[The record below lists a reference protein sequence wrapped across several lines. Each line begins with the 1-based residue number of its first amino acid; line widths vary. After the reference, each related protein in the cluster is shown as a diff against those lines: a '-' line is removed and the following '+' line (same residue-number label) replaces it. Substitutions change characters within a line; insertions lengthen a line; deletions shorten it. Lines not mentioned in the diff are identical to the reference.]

1 MPAWQQA
8 QQAFMETGRTLFD
21 TFDEGFMPHSSSF
34 SAAFDRGFMAEPSM
48 PDRPVPA
55 AAAIV
60 EKAITEP
67 PATAAEVPPAVQEPL
82 PAILPSRTAQQPPV
96 APAAALPA
104 APPLGAPQ
112 PAVRTWSP
120 RDETSPERRTLMG
133 SILDMTMELGRR
145 STYAAAIQPVLDA
158 AWKALGD
165 LAPRFQ
171 AWLDAILPRQKDP
184 DARAEI
190 TEVSSWRMPVKQLR
204 NQFER
209 EGRLPRSPGPRPPQK
224 PGRGGRE
231 L

>member
-1 MPAWQQA
+1 
-8 QQAFMETGRTLFD
+8 
-21 TFDEGFMPHSSSF
+21 
-34 SAAFDRGFMAEPSM
+34 
-48 PDRPVPA
+48 
-55 AAAIV
+55 
-60 EKAITEP
+60 
-67 PATAAEVPPAVQEPL
+67 
-82 PAILPSRTAQQPPV
+82 
-96 APAAALPA
+96 
-104 APPLGAPQ
+104 
-112 PAVRTWSP
+112 
-120 RDETSPERRTLMG
+120 MG